1 MIRVIC
7 IVSCLVLG
15 LVAIVLS
22 FWTGDFTSLPWQVST
37 VGMALTA
44 FFGRI

>member
-1 MIRVIC
+1 MARLIC
-7 IVSCLVLG
+7 IVACFVVG
-15 LVAIVLS
+15 LMAIGLS
-22 FWTGDFTSLPWQVST
+22 FWTGDFTSLPWQIST